1 MNEYSF
7 SIPLTN
13 IALLYI
19 YAVTLRV
26 VLFDYK
32 VPRYFWNDL
41 LDRLKDKKELT
52 IKLNKISKKKT
63 IKKDSLYIYVPENN
77 VDSSFC
83 SIWER
88 LYNIVY
94 QLNACSFCKGCWG
107 GYIVYSLFI
116 LNPNT
121 FHLDLMQ
128 VIDFAMF
135 SWSCGV
141 VSLIA
146 SLKLGV

>member
-32 VPRYFWNDL
+32 VPRYFWNNL
-41 LDRLKDKKELT
+41 LDRLRDKKELA
-52 IKLNKISKKKT
+52 IELKNKKT
-63 IKKDSLYIYVPENN
+63 IKKGSLYIYLFENN
-77 VDSSFC
+77 VDSNFC
-83 SIWER
+83 SIWEKV
-88 LYNIVY
+88 YNIVY

-116 LNPNT
+116 LDPNT

>member
-13 IALLYI
+13 ITLLYI
-19 YAVTLRV
+19 YAISLRII
-26 VLFDYK
+26 LFDYA
-32 VPRYFWNDL
+32 PISYTFWDKYVLPKL
-41 LDRLKDKKELT
+41 LDKAKNSNRKTTKKGDLFIFT
-52 IKLNKISKKKT
+52 NDSKQEPFWKG
-63 IKKDSLYIYVPENN
+63 IYGV
-77 VDSSFC
+77 
-83 SIWER
+83 
-88 LYNIVY
+88 VY
-94 QLNACSFCKGCWG
+94 KLNACSFCKGCWG
-107 GYIVYSLFI
+107 GYIIYSLFI

-121 FHLDLMQ
+121 FHLDLIQ

-141 VSLIA
+141 VSLIV